1 MKFEGRLGFAPTFC
15 GLLVILVGTYTMFF
29 GDKTVVLPSSFLVG
43 GIVVCIGLFYLIK
56 WSTMVLFD
64 RLEKLE
70 KIVEKLGGNQDERT
84 EDP

>member
-1 MKFEGRLGFAPTFC
+1 MLKERLSFAPTFC
-15 GLLVILVGTYTMFF
+15 GLLIILVGAYTMFF
-29 GDKTVVLPSSFLVG
+29 GDKTVVLPSSVLIGSV
-43 GIVVCIGLFYLIK
+43 VVCFGGFYLIK

>member
-1 MKFEGRLGFAPTFC
+1 MLKERLSFAPTFC
-15 GLLVILVGTYTMFF
+15 GLLIMLVGTFVMFF

-43 GIVVCIGLFYLIK
+43 GIVVCFGLFYLIK
-56 WSTMVLFD
+56 CSTMVLFD